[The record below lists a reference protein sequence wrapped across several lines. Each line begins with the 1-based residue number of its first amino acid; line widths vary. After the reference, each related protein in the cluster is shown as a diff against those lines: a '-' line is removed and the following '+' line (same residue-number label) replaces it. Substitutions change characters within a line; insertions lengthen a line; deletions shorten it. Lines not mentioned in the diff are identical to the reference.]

1 MLDAIGLIRKN
12 LLEVDRLA
20 LEKLIET
27 LRRDDWNAP
36 PDVINGESHISSMAL
51 AEMQTETSFLPW
63 QTGY

>member
-1 MLDAIGLIRKN
+1 M
-12 LLEVDRLA
+12 A

-63 QTGY
+63 QTGN